1 MTFEF
6 FFSLNIFHIKYI
18 LYKQSNNKK
27 NCFPSIFDFNFREEE
42 KYELMFTTHGDS
54 LILCPKKALNYAK

>member
-6 FFSLNIFHIKYI
+6 FFSLNIFHIKYN

-27 NCFPSIFDFNFREEE
+27 KLLSIYFRFQFGEEE
-42 KYELMFTTHGDS
+42 KYELMFTTHGDP